1 LVKLLLI
8 LQSKNIASLNSF
20 SAYIVWILS
29 SYGYTDLD
37 KNLNNLIDAAK
48 YTDDPYFLSLLTLA
62 LANLKPN
69 LAPTYA
75 NRLVDLQN
83 KTSGAFETAHTSITS
98 SNGLSLTIETT
109 ALAMSALLQ
118 TTYPALLPQI
128 ELGISYLISQIKSGG
143 SFGHST

>member
-1 LVKLLLI
+1 LVKRLLI

-37 KNLNNLIDAAK
+37 KNLNNLIEATK
-48 YTDDPYFLSLLTLA
+48 YTDDPYFLSLLTLS

-75 NRLVDLQN
+75 NRLV
-83 KTSGAFETAHTSITS
+83 
-98 SNGLSLTIETT
+98 
-109 ALAMSALLQ
+109 
-118 TTYPALLPQI
+118 
-128 ELGISYLISQIKSGG
+128 EL
-143 SFGHST
+143 